1 MNSITSSTRYKDF
14 MKLALIIPSQEN
26 PPISP
31 NKWHIT
37 KSKEIKSRLRPKWKD
52 YGAQPLSLYIKQ
64 SHPRFDG
71 FVCT

>member
-14 MKLALIIPSQEN
+14 MKLALIIPSEEN
-26 PPISP
+26 PPIFP

-52 YGAQPLSLYIKQ
+52 
-64 SHPRFDG
+64 
-71 FVCT
+71 

>member
-14 MKLALIIPSQEN
+14 MKLALIIRNEEN

-37 KSKEIKSRLRPKWKD
+37 KSKEIKWRLRPKWKD
-52 YGAQPLSLYIKQ
+52 
-64 SHPRFDG
+64 
-71 FVCT
+71 